1 LKRKEKREKRKEKR
15 EKRKEKREK
24 RKEKREKRKEKETR
38 EIVYIYLTYIQR
50 ENKGEISMINHEIA
64 KN

>member
-1 LKRKEKREKRKEKR
+1 VRGPGKKFEERREKRKEKR
-15 EKRKEKREK
+15 EKRKKQ
-24 RKEKREKRKEKETR
+24 R